1 MFCSLRVKIGAT
13 RRSQLRGF
21 EEIDAAQIIKHEHF
35 EPEPSYNNDIGL
47 IILEKPYRNTGM
59 IKLKFHRNVHVLLN
73 VFNKYK
79 KP

>member
-59 IKLKFHRNVHVLLN
+59 IIQLKSKIKLNLL
-73 VFNKYK
+73 YK
-79 KP
+79 L